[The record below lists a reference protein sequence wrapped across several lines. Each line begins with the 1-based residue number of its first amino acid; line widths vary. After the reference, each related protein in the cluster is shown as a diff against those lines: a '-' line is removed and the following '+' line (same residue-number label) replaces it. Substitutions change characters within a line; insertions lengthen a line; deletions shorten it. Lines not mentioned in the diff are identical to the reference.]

1 MSSVALGY
9 SPPEPWISGYMQRF
23 RASLSELNPE
33 GLVDVLRVLSSA
45 NALPSHQW
53 LTDFEADLQRRY
65 AMPHDVCIEPYLEQ
79 SADSAHP
86 AFAAGHYEAP
96 RMC

>member
-1 MSSVALGY
+1 
-9 SPPEPWISGYMQRF
+9 MQRF

-33 GLVDVLRVLSSA
+33 GLVDVLRALSTA

-65 AMPHDVCIEPYLEQ
+65 AMSPGWPVSHRMMDIMDIMSIMTQHDVA
-79 SADSAHP
+79 STT
-86 AFAAGHYEAP
+86 
-96 RMC
+96 